1 MKTRNMTIDT
11 VKVIV
16 IACIAPLFT
25 LTDGLLWITR
35 VMLHLLIMTLGL
47 LLKMTQW
54 AAVWMEEIKGL
65 ATMET
70 SLWVTETRQRINA
83 FAVSST
89 AR

>member
-47 LLKMTQW
+47 L
-54 AAVWMEEIKGL
+54 
-65 ATMET
+65 
-70 SLWVTETRQRINA
+70 
-83 FAVSST
+83 
-89 AR
+89 

>member
-1 MKTRNMTIDT
+1 MKTMNMTIDT

-16 IACIAPLFT
+16 IACIAPLYT
-25 LTDGLLWITR
+25 LTDGLLWAVR

-65 ATMET
+65 AAMET
-70 SLWVTETRQRINA
+70 SLWVTEARQRINA